1 MSFGPAVPRSAG
13 SPASARPPGRGPNE
27 AGAWATSGSPAAPA
41 MISSGRPRSTSRRTT
56 SGTPRLVP
64 SPAGQS
70 RFKTRNVLKAE
81 KSQNRH
87 QSEGASMKTKAAVVY
102 EPGKRIEIEELDL
115 DGPKDGE
122 VLIRYTHAGLCH
134 SDIHIAHGDLPARLP
149 MVLGHEGAGI
159 IEEVGAGVTRVKP
172 GDHVVLSFIPSCGV
186 CRYCATGRQSICDMG
201 ATILEGYLPGERF
214 PITGPRG
221 QYGAMCMIG
230 TFSQYG
236 VISQTSAIK
245 VDDDLP
251 LDKAVLV
258 GCGVPTG
265 WGSAVNT
272 AKVSPGDTVAIY
284 GIGGIGIN
292 AVQGARYAGAKNV
305 VAIDPL
311 ENKREKAMELGAT
324 HAFATAEE
332 AQEAITQMTRGQGAD
347 SAILTVDLMT
357 AEVVGAGFNA
367 VGKDGI
373 VVLTGLA
380 KLLEPTI
387 QLPGTI
393 LTLFRKTGKG
403 SLFGDCNPTT
413 DIPKILGLY
422 QAGDLKLDE
431 IITRTYTLDQVNEG
445 YEDLLAGK
453 NVRGIVV
460 HEH

>member
-1 MSFGPAVPRSAG
+1 
-13 SPASARPPGRGPNE
+13 
-27 AGAWATSGSPAAPA
+27 
-41 MISSGRPRSTSRRTT
+41 
-56 SGTPRLVP
+56 
-64 SPAGQS
+64 
-70 RFKTRNVLKAE
+70 
-81 KSQNRH
+81 
-87 QSEGASMKTKAAVVY
+87 MKTKAAVVY

-115 DGPKDGE
+115 DGPREGE

-134 SDIHIAHGDLPARLP
+134 SDVHIAHGDLPARLP

-159 IEEVGAGVTRVKP
+159 IEEIGPGVTRVKP
-172 GDHVVLSFIPSCGV
+172 GDHVVLSFIPNCGV

-201 ATILEGYLPGERF
+201 ATILEGYLPGPRF

-221 QYGAMCMIG
+221 EYGAMCMIG

-236 VISQTSAIK
+236 VISQTSAVK

-251 LDKAVLV
+251 LEKAVLV

-272 AKVSPGDTVAIY
+272 ANVAPGDTVAIY

-332 AQEAITQMTRGQGAD
+332 AQAAITEMTRGQGAD

-357 AEVVGAGFNA
+357 AEVVEAGFNA
-367 VGKDGI
+367 IGKGGT
-373 VVLTGLA
+373 VVVTGLN
-380 KLLEPTI
+380 KLEIPTVTVS
-387 QLPGTI
+387 GSI
-393 LTLFRKTGKG
+393 LTLFRKTIKG

-431 IITRTYTLDQVNEG
+431 IITRTYTLDEVNEG

-453 NVRGIVV
+453 NVRGVIV

>member
-1 MSFGPAVPRSAG
+1 
-13 SPASARPPGRGPNE
+13 
-27 AGAWATSGSPAAPA
+27 
-41 MISSGRPRSTSRRTT
+41 
-56 SGTPRLVP
+56 
-64 SPAGQS
+64 
-70 RFKTRNVLKAE
+70 
-81 KSQNRH
+81 
-87 QSEGASMKTKAAVVY
+87 MKTKAAVVY

-115 DGPKDGE
+115 DGPREGE

-172 GDHVVLSFIPSCGV
+172 GDHVVLSFIPNCGV

-201 ATILEGYLPGERF
+201 ATILEGYLPGVRF

-236 VISQTSAIK
+236 VISQTSAVK

-272 AKVSPGDTVAIY
+272 ANVAPGDTVAVY

-332 AQEAITQMTRGQGAD
+332 AQAAITEMTRGQGAD

-357 AEVVGAGFNA
+357 AEVVAAGFNA
-367 VGKDGI
+367 IGKGGT
-373 VVLTGLA
+373 VVVTGLN
-380 KLLEPTI
+380 KLEIPTVTVS
-387 QLPGTI
+387 GSI
-393 LTLFRKTGKG
+393 LTLFRKTIKG

-431 IITRTYTLDQVNEG
+431 IITRTYTLDEVNEG

-453 NVRGIVV
+453 NVRGVII

>member
-1 MSFGPAVPRSAG
+1 
-13 SPASARPPGRGPNE
+13 
-27 AGAWATSGSPAAPA
+27 
-41 MISSGRPRSTSRRTT
+41 
-56 SGTPRLVP
+56 
-64 SPAGQS
+64 
-70 RFKTRNVLKAE
+70 
-81 KSQNRH
+81 
-87 QSEGASMKTKAAVVY
+87 MKTKAAVVY

-115 DGPKDGE
+115 DGPREGE

-134 SDIHIAHGDLPARLP
+134 SDVHIAHGDLPARLP

-159 IEEVGAGVTRVKP
+159 IEEVGPGVTRVKP
-172 GDHVVLSFIPSCGV
+172 GDHVVLSFIPNCGV

-201 ATILEGYLPGERF
+201 AAILEGYLPGPRF

-221 QYGAMCMIG
+221 EYGAMCMIG

-236 VISQTSAIK
+236 VISQTSAVK

-251 LDKAVLV
+251 LEKAVLV

-272 AKVSPGDTVAIY
+272 ANVTPGDTVAIY

-332 AQEAITQMTRGQGAD
+332 AQAAITEMTRGQLAD

-357 AEVVGAGFNA
+357 AEVVEAGFNA
-367 VGKDGI
+367 IGKGGT
-373 VVLTGLA
+373 VVVTGLN
-380 KLLEPTI
+380 KLEIPTVTVS
-387 QLPGTI
+387 GSV
-393 LTLFRKTGKG
+393 LTLFRKTIKG

-431 IITRTYTLDQVNEG
+431 IITRTYTLDEVNEG

-453 NVRGIVV
+453 NVRGVII

>member
-1 MSFGPAVPRSAG
+1 
-13 SPASARPPGRGPNE
+13 
-27 AGAWATSGSPAAPA
+27 
-41 MISSGRPRSTSRRTT
+41 MISSGRPCSTSRRTT
-56 SGTPRLVP
+56 SGAPRLVP
-64 SPAGQS
+64 SPTGQS

-122 VLIRYTHAGLCH
+122 VLIRYTHAG
-134 SDIHIAHGDLPARLP
+134 
-149 MVLGHEGAGI
+149 AGI
-159 IEEVGAGVTRVKP
+159 IEEIGPGVSRVKP
-172 GDHVVLSFIPSCGV
+172 GDHVVLSFIPNCGV

-214 PITGPRG
+214 PLTGPRG

-236 VISQTSAIK
+236 VISQTSAVK

-251 LDKAVLV
+251 LEKAVLV

-272 AKVSPGDTVAIY
+272 ANVAPGDTVAIY

-305 VAIDPL
+305 IAIDPL

-332 AQEAITQMTRGQGAD
+332 AQAAIADMTRGQMAD

-357 AEVVGAGFNA
+357 AEVVSAGFDA
-367 VGKDGI
+367 IGKGGT
-373 VVLTGLA
+373 VVVTGLN
-380 KLLEPTI
+380 KLEIPTVT
-387 QLPGTI
+387 LSGSI
-393 LTLFRKTGKG
+393 LTLFRKTVKG

-431 IITRTYTLDQVNEG
+431 IITQTYTLDQVNEG
-445 YEDLLAGK
+445 
-453 NVRGIVV
+453 
-460 HEH
+460 

>member
-1 MSFGPAVPRSAG
+1 
-13 SPASARPPGRGPNE
+13 
-27 AGAWATSGSPAAPA
+27 
-41 MISSGRPRSTSRRTT
+41 
-56 SGTPRLVP
+56 
-64 SPAGQS
+64 
-70 RFKTRNVLKAE
+70 
-81 KSQNRH
+81 
-87 QSEGASMKTKAAVVY
+87 MKTKAAVVY

-115 DGPKDGE
+115 DGPREGE

-149 MVLGHEGAGI
+149 MVLGHEGAGV
-159 IEEVGAGVTRVKP
+159 IEEVGVGVTRVAP
-172 GDHVVLSFIPSCGV
+172 GDHVVCSFIPNCGV

-201 ATILEGYLPGERF
+201 ATILEGYLPGPRF

-221 QYGAMCMIG
+221 EYGAMCMIG

-236 VISQTSAIK
+236 VISQTSAVK

-251 LDKAVLV
+251 LEKAVLV

-272 AKVSPGDTVAIY
+272 ANVAPGDTVAIY

-332 AQEAITQMTRGQGAD
+332 AQAAITEMTRGQGAD

-357 AEVVGAGFNA
+357 AEVVEAGFNA
-367 VGKDGI
+367 IGKGGT
-373 VVLTGLA
+373 VVVTGLN
-380 KLLEPTI
+380 KLEIPTVTVS
-387 QLPGTI
+387 GSI
-393 LTLFRKTGKG
+393 LTLFRKTIKG

-431 IITRTYTLDQVNEG
+431 IITRTYTLDEVNEG

-453 NVRGIVV
+453 NVRGVII

>member
-1 MSFGPAVPRSAG
+1 
-13 SPASARPPGRGPNE
+13 
-27 AGAWATSGSPAAPA
+27 
-41 MISSGRPRSTSRRTT
+41 
-56 SGTPRLVP
+56 
-64 SPAGQS
+64 
-70 RFKTRNVLKAE
+70 
-81 KSQNRH
+81 
-87 QSEGASMKTKAAVVY
+87 MKTKAAIVY
-102 EPGKRIEIEELDL
+102 EQPSKRIEIEELDL

-134 SDIHIAHGDLPARLP
+134 SDLHIVHGDLPARMP

-159 IEEVGAGVTRVKP
+159 VEEVGAGVTRVAP
-172 GDHVVLSFIPSCGV
+172 GDHVVCSFIPNCGV
-186 CRYCATGRQSICDMG
+186 CRYCATGRQSICDWG
-201 ATILEGYLPGERF
+201 ATILEGYLPGPRF

-221 QYGAMCMIG
+221 QYGGACMLG

-236 VISQTSAIK
+236 VIHQNSAVK

-272 AKVSPGDTVAIY
+272 ANVAPGDTVAIY

-332 AQEAITQMTRGQGAD
+332 AQAAIAEMTRGQMAD

-357 AEVVGAGFNA
+357 AEVVSAGFDA
-367 VGKDGI
+367 IGKGG
-373 VVLTGLA
+373 VVVVTGLN
-380 KLLEPTI
+380 KLEIPTVTVS
-387 QLPGTI
+387 GSVM
-393 LTLFRKTGKG
+393 TLFRKSVKG

-431 IITRTYTLDQVNEG
+431 IITQTYTLDQVNEG
-445 YEDLLAGK
+445 YDDLQAGK
-453 NVRGIVV
+453 NVRGVVV
-460 HEH
+460 HQH

>member
-1 MSFGPAVPRSAG
+1 
-13 SPASARPPGRGPNE
+13 
-27 AGAWATSGSPAAPA
+27 
-41 MISSGRPRSTSRRTT
+41 
-56 SGTPRLVP
+56 
-64 SPAGQS
+64 
-70 RFKTRNVLKAE
+70 
-81 KSQNRH
+81 
-87 QSEGASMKTKAAVVY
+87 MKTKAAVVY
-102 EPGKRIEIEELDL
+102 EPGKGIEIEELDL

-159 IEEVGAGVTRVKP
+159 IEEVGPGVTRVKS
-172 GDHVVLSFIPSCGV
+172 GDHVVLSFIPNCGV

-214 PITGPRG
+214 PLTGPRG

-236 VISQTSAIK
+236 VISQTSAVK

-251 LDKAVLV
+251 LEKAV
-258 GCGVPTG
+258 
-265 WGSAVNT
+265 
-272 AKVSPGDTVAIY
+272 
-284 GIGGIGIN
+284 
-292 AVQGARYAGAKNV
+292 
-305 VAIDPL
+305 
-311 ENKREKAMELGAT
+311 ELGAT

-332 AQEAITQMTRGQGAD
+332 AQAAIADMTRGQMAD

-357 AEVVGAGFNA
+357 AEVVSAGFDA
-367 VGKDGI
+367 IGKGGT
-373 VVLTGLA
+373 VVVTGLN
-380 KLLEPTI
+380 KLEIPTVT
-387 QLPGTI
+387 LSGSI
-393 LTLFRKTGKG
+393 LTLFRKTVKG

-431 IITRTYTLDQVNEG
+431 IITRTYKLEEVNEG
-445 YEDLLAGK
+445 YDDLLAGK
-453 NVRGIVV
+453 NVRGVII

>member
-1 MSFGPAVPRSAG
+1 
-13 SPASARPPGRGPNE
+13 
-27 AGAWATSGSPAAPA
+27 
-41 MISSGRPRSTSRRTT
+41 
-56 SGTPRLVP
+56 
-64 SPAGQS
+64 
-70 RFKTRNVLKAE
+70 
-81 KSQNRH
+81 
-87 QSEGASMKTKAAVVY
+87 MKTKAAVVY
-102 EPGKRIEIEELDL
+102 EAGKRIEIEELDL

-149 MVLGHEGAGI
+149 MILGHEGAGI
-159 IEEVGAGVTRVKP
+159 IEEVGPGVTRVKP
-172 GDHVVLSFIPSCGV
+172 GDHVVLSFIPNCGV

-214 PITGPRG
+214 PNTGPRG

-272 AKVSPGDTVAIY
+272 ANVAPGDTVAVY

-305 VAIDPL
+305 IAIDPL

-324 HAFATAEE
+324 HAFATAGE
-332 AQEAITQMTRGQGAD
+332 AQAAIAEMTRGQMAD

-357 AEVVGAGFNA
+357 AEVVSAGFDA
-367 VGKDGI
+367 IGKGGT
-373 VVLTGLA
+373 VVVTGLN
-380 KLLEPTI
+380 KLELPTVTLSGSI
-387 QLPGTI
+387 M
-393 LTLFRKTGKG
+393 TLFRKTVKG

-431 IITRTYTLDQVNEG
+431 IITQTYTLDQVNEG
-445 YEDLLAGK
+445 YDDLLAGK
-453 NVRGIVV
+453 NVRGVII